1 MPLNDDSAS
10 EPKAMNA
17 PEQLS
22 RNQEMDNQE
31 HHDHHNDE
39 SADVLEEAEEDT
51 VIY

>member
-1 MPLNDDSAS
+1 MPSNDDSAS
-10 EPKAMNA
+10 EPKVMSA
-17 PEQLS
+17 PEQPL

-31 HHDHHNDE
+31 HHNHHNDE